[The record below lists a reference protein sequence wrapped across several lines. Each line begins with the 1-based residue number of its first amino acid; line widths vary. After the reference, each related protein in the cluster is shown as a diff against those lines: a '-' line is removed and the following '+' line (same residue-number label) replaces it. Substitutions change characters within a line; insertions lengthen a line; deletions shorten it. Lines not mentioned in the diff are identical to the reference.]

1 MKRDGRK
8 LDHKTLEEI
17 RRMAV
22 QRVWDGEKPSAVI
35 ASYGFSRQIIYK
47 WLREARGK
55 GRGLG
60 ALASRK
66 GTGRPRTLTPKQEQK
81 IFGWINGKDPRQHGF
96 DFGMWT
102 RLIVRKL
109 IADKFEAN
117 LGVTAV
123 GKLLAKLGLT
133 PQKPLKRAYE
143 RDPVAIEAWKS
154 EVYPAIAKRA
164 KKRNAE
170 IFFWDESGF
179 RADAVQGKTWG
190 VKGQT
195 PIILVPGTRQSVS
208 AASAV
213 NARGGF
219 WCATYKGGMN
229 AELFIALL
237 KAMMFRRKKPVLLIL
252 DSLPAHKAKIVKDYV
267 ASTEG
272 KLEFH
277 FLPGY
282 APELNPDEMVWN
294 YMKRTG
300 PAREPLAKGDS
311 LHDRID
317 VELQQIQENRALVR
331 SFFRA
336 ESVSYISD

>member
-1 MKRDGRK
+1 
-8 LDHKTLEEI
+8 
-17 RRMAV
+17 
-22 QRVWDGEKPSAVI
+22 
-35 ASYGFSRQIIYK
+35 
-47 WLREARGK
+47 
-55 GRGLG
+55 
-60 ALASRK
+60 
-66 GTGRPRTLTPKQEQK
+66 
-81 IFGWINGKDPRQHGF
+81 
-96 DFGMWT
+96 MWT

-143 RDPVAIEAWKS
+143 RDPVAIEAWKND
-154 EVYPAIAKRA
+154 VYPAIAKRA
-164 KKRNAE
+164 KKRGAE

-179 RADAVQGKTWG
+179 RSEAVQGKTWG

-195 PIILVPGTRQSVS
+195 PIIIVPGKRQSVS

-213 NARGGF
+213 NAKGGF

-300 PAREPLAKGDS
+300 TARKPLAKGES
-311 LHDRID
+311 LHNRID
-317 VELQQIQENRALVR
+317 VELQQIQKNRALVR
-331 SFFRA
+331 SFFQA

>member
-55 GRGLG
+55 GRGLR

-66 GTGRPRTLTPKQEQK
+66 GTGRPRALTPKQEQQ
-81 IFGWINGKDPRQHGF
+81 IFRWINGKDPRQHGF

-300 PAREPLAKGDS
+300 PARKPLAKGDS

-336 ESVSYISD
+336 EYVSYISD